1 MIRASK
7 EKVDMRCLKAL
18 VLGAAVMVAGCG
30 ASGDG
35 GSGNTVNY
43 SGPVSINVD
52 KFKDD
57 EVRNEAFDNDRSVST
72 EQGNPYGA
80 FLQQARAVLG
90 RPPAAV
96 LVDRVTLTLGADARG
111 VTAFEQF
118 LGGPLTVY
126 LASSR
131 STVTVGTV
139 AQPRG
144 SGPVEVAVTATRDTL
159 APLQPDLT
167 QGSFKVGIRV
177 PAAAGRPRSFDAK
190 IATVLYFR
198 ALAL

>member
-1 MIRASK
+1 MKST
-7 EKVDMRCLKAL
+7 KAI
-18 VLGAAVMVAGCG
+18 VFAAMAAAAGCG
-30 ASGDG
+30 DDSTG
-35 GSGNTVNY
+35 GNTVNY
-43 SGPVSINVD
+43 SGPVTINVD

-57 EVRNEAFDNDRSVST
+57 EVRNEAFDESKSVNT
-72 EQGNPYGA
+72 EPGNPYGA

-96 LVDRVTLTLGADARG
+96 VVDRVTLTLAADARG
-111 VTAFEQF
+111 VTGFEQF
-118 LGGPLTVY
+118 LGGPLTLY
-126 LASSR
+126 LASSQT
-131 STVTVGTV
+131 TVNVGTV

-144 SGPVEVAVTATRDTL
+144 AGPVEVTVTATRDTL
-159 APLQPDLT
+159 APIQTELT

-177 PAAAGRPRSFDAK
+177 PAAATRPRSFDAK